1 MKRETIAYERILYY
15 MGNDTLMH
23 FAFRVK
29 VEPCVKK
36 SDIKQALLK
45 AQHKHPLAGVRVV
58 MIKDKNQFIR
68 QFITTENVP
77 EIPLQELDGNKT
89 DWKAVIA
96 EELCRYF
103 DIFKGPMIRVFLIQ
117 GKISSDIMV
126 VFHHAICDGLSA
138 VVFLH
143 DMLLF
148 LADKDRPI
156 NPYLEAPVFTNL
168 IKKDILEIIKKKKL
182 PEWVKNRD
190 NAEKKP
196 IKKEPFPK
204 PDYVIHNWFF
214 DENKTKKVI
223 SLAKANSVSVHG
235 ILGAILLK
243 SFAYEFGQKEG
254 FKRVL
259 QSPISFKPFLVD
271 EAKNYFGLFNGILTA
286 EIDCSPKRTI
296 SEIASDI
303 NKKLKGQLEKYDPL
317 IGYYFF
323 NTHMLEG
330 VKNPESLFSK
340 RQGMPMDYDFS
351 FSNLGVIQMQ
361 KKYGKYEVENVYGP
375 IFSAIRNERVIGLTT
390 HQGRMFFTCIYDKN
404 GFDHTIGSRI
414 IKRVLDSFQDIIK

>member
-1 MKRETIAYERILYY
+1 VIYYEKR
-15 MGNDTLMH
+15 MH

-29 VEPCVKK
+29 VEPIIKK

-96 EELCRYF
+96 EELCRHF
-103 DIFKGPMIRVFLIQ
+103 DIFKGPIIRVFLIQ
-117 GKISSDIMV
+117 GKISSDIV
-126 VFHHAICDGLSA
+126 VIFHHAICDGLSA

-148 LADKDRPI
+148 LADKDRPV
-156 NPYLEAPVFTNL
+156 NPYPEAPVFTKL

-182 PEWVKNRD
+182 PEWVRNRD
-190 NAEKKP
+190 NAEQKP
-196 IKKEPFPK
+196 IKKESFPK

-214 DENKTKKVI
+214 DEDKTKKVI

-254 FKRVL
+254 SAFLTVYL
-259 QSPISFKPFLVD
+259 QQRS
-271 EAKNYFGLFNGILTA
+271 TA
-286 EIDCSPKRTI
+286 LPKEQSRR
-296 SEIASDI
+296 
-303 NKKLKGQLEKYDPL
+303 L
-317 IGYYFF
+317 
-323 NTHMLEG
+323 
-330 VKNPESLFSK
+330 
-340 RQGMPMDYDFS
+340 
-351 FSNLGVIQMQ
+351 
-361 KKYGKYEVENVYGP
+361 
-375 IFSAIRNERVIGLTT
+375 
-390 HQGRMFFTCIYDKN
+390 HQI
-404 GFDHTIGSRI
+404 
-414 IKRVLDSFQDIIK
+414 